1 MSTKTAKWFATLAL
15 TFTGLIGSA
24 THVDAQT
31 TFRACRV
38 PDVGAIYMIGVAG
51 APTGCL
57 DVTHVEFSWTEGG
70 ATVDDG
76 SVTEVKIA
84 DGAVTSAKIADGTVG
99 AADLAPD
106 AVDSSI
112 ITDGSVGA
120 ADLAPDAVDSSII
133 IDGSVGAA
141 DLAGGAVTTSAIAAD
156 AVTGAQIA
164 IDAVNIGHIGDD
176 AVGSAEIVDAS
187 ISAVDLGGDVQ
198 TPVAWGFV
206 NAAGGITAASANVT
220 SATWT
225 GTNWQVDLAGIN
237 YFWTSFVTLVTT
249 SSAGTSA
256 STSSVSGDLLVVT
269 RNTANAP
276 VQVAFQFVIYQ

>member
-112 ITDGSVGA
+112 IT
-120 ADLAPDAVDSSII
+120 
-133 IDGSVGAA
+133 DGSVGAA